1 MARDYRHGHA
11 RRAGFQRKSQQGE
24 SNQDGGVNLS
34 SNQLL
39 WLGGLALTLFLVAAF
54 FVIKHFASQGV
65 KASEVRSNQVYQADT
80 STTEQQTTPPGLVV
94 ATQPALETQ
103 TTPEIAPEE
112 SLSSRFTFYHDLAL
126 TEVVVDVEPLPI
138 ELPEPMWIQ
147 AGSFTEADQAAREQ
161 ARLLRGGHEVII
173 SPIDT
178 ASGRFYRIMAGPYTD
193 RLIMNQV
200 RNNLRRLGADT
211 RVVRIKTE
219 APTPAE

>member
-1 MARDYRHGHA
+1 MARDYRHGPA
-11 RRAGFQRKSQQGE
+11 RRAGFQRKSQQDGTSQE
-24 SNQDGGVNLS
+24 SGVNLS

-65 KASEVRSNQVYQADT
+65 KASETRNNEIYQLEA
-80 STTEQQTTPPGLVV
+80 SPAEPAPGLVV
-94 ATQPALETQ
+94 ETPTVEQPET
-103 TTPEIAPEE
+103 PAAEVEE
-112 SLSSRFTFYHDLAL
+112 SLTSRFSFYHDLAL

-147 AGSFTEADQAAREQ
+147 AGSFSEPEQAAREQ
-161 ARLLRGGHEVII
+161 ARLLRGGHEVMV
-173 SPIDT
+173 SAIDT

-219 APTPAE
+219 PQTPPN